1 MAPFAPEGSTTYPKN
16 MALVFSTH
24 DEFSMLMW
32 GVPLARDVVKSEK
45 LKKVFGVTDPIVPD
59 KVYGSIE
66 DGTARVLFQ
75 PNTTHPGDH
84 LSCSAIGYAISW
96 FQKTL
101 GQENTLPAGN
111 QIWY

>member
-1 MAPFAPEGSTTYPKN
+1 

-45 LKKVFGVTDPIVPD
+45 LMKVFGVTDTIEPG

-66 DGTARVLFQ
+66 DGTARVLYQ

-84 LSCSAIGYAISW
+84 SLARPSVMRSRGSRKPWAR
-96 FQKTL
+96 KTRFL
-101 GQENTLPAGN
+101 Q
-111 QIWY
+111 